1 MSEKKTPSL
10 QKTGT
15 DAVETFLGKVGSL
28 SRVDAA
34 GGRGRLLFAMDATAS
49 RQPTWQ
55 QARETQSEMFAA
67 APSGL
72 EVQLGFYR
80 GVGEFKISKWL
91 DQAEKLQRA
100 MMAVDCLGGFTQI
113 ARVLRY
119 AAEQHHQERIHA
131 LVFVGDA
138 LEEPV
143 DEVCHLAGQL
153 GLAGLPM
160 FIFHE
165 GGDARAASAFRQM
178 AQLSGGACC
187 PFDLSSPDQ
196 LRRLLGA
203 VAAFA
208 SGGRKALSNYAD
220 RSGGSAR
227 LLLAGMKSK

>member
-1 MSEKKTPSL
+1 MSEKKNASL
-10 QKTGT
+10 QKPGTGAV
-15 DAVETFLGKVGSL
+15 DAFLGKVGSL
-28 SRVDAA
+28 SRVEAA

-80 GVGEFKISKWL
+80 GSGEFKVSKWL
-91 DQAEKLQRA
+91 GQAEQLQRA

-113 ARVLRY
+113 GRVLRY
-119 AAEQHHQERIHA
+119 ALEQHRLERIHA

-143 DEVCHLAGQL
+143 DAVCHEAGQL

-165 GGDARAASAFRQM
+165 GGDARAASAFEQM
-178 AQLSGGACC
+178 ARLSGGACC

-208 SGGRKALSNYAD
+208 SGGRRALSSYAD
-220 RSGGSAR
+220 QKGGSAR
-227 LLLAGMKSK
+227 LLLSGMKSK